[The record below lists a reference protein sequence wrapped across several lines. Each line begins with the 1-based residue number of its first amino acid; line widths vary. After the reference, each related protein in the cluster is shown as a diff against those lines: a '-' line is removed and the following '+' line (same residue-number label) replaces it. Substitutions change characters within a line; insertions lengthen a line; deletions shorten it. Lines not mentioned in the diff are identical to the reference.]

1 MQKVLSCAAVM
12 SVLALVC
19 GGLVP
24 GQVLAQTQGR
34 VAPIG
39 VVTPDD
45 IAKGI
50 KLGNT
55 PPPVLEEGQ
64 VSVLKGQSIRVGTQ
78 TRTFDLALPG
88 KTATKNAKRPLVI
101 MLHGGGGNAANAQ
114 LMTGFNELATAQG
127 MVVAYPN
134 GSGNVMGGTALLTWN
149 AVHCCGFAMTSKSDD
164 VGFISKLIDH
174 LIATQNVDPRRV
186 YVTGMSNGGMMTQRV
201 GRELSHK
208 VAAIAPVV
216 SGLFG
221 DEPAPRGAVPALIVN
236 GGLDETIPVNG
247 GQTGGAS
254 ANAWDGT
261 PLKPVS
267 WQGEVWRKAS
277 TCLAKTTVT
286 TENEVVTHTVYQC
299 PGKREVRQVLIADH
313 GHAWPGRDRTGRPG
327 ADVPSQAWDASVE
340 ILKFFNRHSK

>member
-1 MQKVLSCAAVM
+1 MSKILLSMALAAGVACVAIVAVAAAPRM
-12 SVLALVC
+12 
-19 GGLVP
+19 
-24 GQVLAQTQGR
+24 AQAKTEGR
-34 VAPIG
+34 VAPIAVAPPG
-39 VVTPDD
+39 GIATPV
-45 IAKGI
+45 I
-50 KLGNT
+50 
-55 PPPVLEEGQ
+55 EGQ
-64 VSVLKGQSIRVGTQ
+64 VTILHDQSIQIGGR
-78 TRTFDLALPG
+78 TRTFDLALPP
-88 KTATKNAKRPLVI
+88 KEKMTSTKRPLVI

-114 LMTGFNELATAQG
+114 LMTGFNTLATAQG

-134 GSGNVMGGTALLTWN
+134 GAGNVQGGTMLLTWN

-208 VAAIAPVV
+208 IAAIAPVV

-221 DEPAPRGAVPALIVN
+221 DEPVPKGAVPALIVN
-236 GGLDETIPVNG
+236 GALDETIPVDG

-277 TCLAKTTVT
+277 ACLPKTTVA
-286 TENEVVTHTVYQC
+286 TENAVVVHTVHQC
-299 PGKREVRQVLIADH
+299 PGKREVRQVLIMDH

-327 ADVPSQAWDASVE
+327 ANVPSQAWNASVE